1 MEITYKKGNRVTIK
15 DGSSTKMA
23 TVVAD
28 GLDSQKR
35 VRVRVDGFPMD
46 MSITTNQSSDVYV
59 IEKMAKGS
67 TVKGKGVSKIYNG
80 DDFEDWIY
88 ENHPTFDIDTLHLEE
103 FLEEHYQ
110 NMLSHNENF
119 KNLQEWLG
127 EGEGEEEEQEYA
139 KGSTVEGF
147 TNKDLEEIVGDF
159 SIEQYNNF

>member
-46 MSITTNQSSDVYV
+46 MSITTNQSSNVYV

-67 TVKGKGVSKIYNG
+67 TVKGVVENYSVGSYGTKEKAEKMKKV
-80 DDFEDWIY
+80 FENA
-88 ENHPTFDIDTLHLEE
+88 EKVLEMCKKV
-103 FLEEHYQ
+103 L
-110 NMLSHNENF
+110 
-119 KNLQEWLG
+119 K
-127 EGEGEEEEQEYA
+127 
-139 KGSTVEGF
+139 KV
-147 TNKDLEEIVGDF
+147 
-159 SIEQYNNF
+159 